1 MEKVKPAKKEKTS
14 KKEVEANAEMNTEV
28 SPAEALRLKMEAEF
42 DAVYK
47 TLEDPKYV
55 NQGYKKGV
63 TVEISGELF
72 THFVNVNAENKRV
85 MDAVQKNLSVAFST
99 IDALLTQNASLSI
112 ELMKAHIKNIDEG
125 KTTDND
131 KLLSEENA
139 SN

>member
-1 MEKVKPAKKEKTS
+1 MEKKTAKKAKAVKEKVNQ
-14 KKEVEANAEMNTEV
+14 EIN
-28 SPAEALRLKMEAEF
+28 PAEKLRLEMEAEF

-47 TLEDPKYV
+47 TLEDPKYG

-85 MDAVQKNLSVAFST
+85 MDAVQKNLSVAFGA

-112 ELMKAHIKNIDEG
+112 KLMKAHIKNIDEG

-131 KLLSEENA
+131 KLLTEEKEDAN
-139 SN
+139 N